1 MIKTTNT
8 EKQLDTFRPVRQ
20 VKASDEVFNQLKEA
34 IITGRYKTGDKLP
47 SERELI
53 EMFKVS
59 RTVVREAMKVLAA
72 TGFVEIRYG
81 ATGGAF
87 VNDLTFDRLSDAW
100 GDLFSSG
107 KLSIPELC
115 QARILIEP
123 EVAKLAAANNTEE
136 YIEKLKKALSNEG
149 RHNTYPDTVH
159 ERQKVHYV
167 LAEMCQNRF
176 LESIVKSL
184 VILIR
189 NITEEFQPPTDEV
202 HPLGMHNALV
212 EAVITGNGKKA
223 EQEMRNHLIE
233 FDQLMTV
240 AEEKY
245 RKSQKKIWTAI

>member
-1 MIKTTNT
+1 MKAF
-8 EKQLDTFRPVRQ
+8 QPVRQ
-20 VKASDEVFNQLKEA
+20 VKASDEVFNQLKDS
-34 IITGRYKTGDKLP
+34 IITGMYKTGDKLP

-123 EVAKLAAANNTEE
+123 HVARLAAENRNNE
-136 YIEKLKKALSNEG
+136 YIEKLEKALSNEG
-149 RHNTYPDTVH
+149 LHDTYPDTVH
-159 ERQKVHYV
+159 ERQRVHYV
-167 LAEMCQNRF
+167 LAEMCRNRF

-202 HPLGMHNALV
+202 HPLGMHDALV
-212 EAVITGNGKKA
+212 KAVIAGDGDAA
-223 EQEMRNHLIE
+223 EKEMRAHLIE
-233 FDQLMTV
+233 FNDRMAA

-245 RKSQKKIWTAI
+245 RKSQKKIWTVG

>member
-1 MIKTTNT
+1 MIT
-8 EKQLDTFRPVRQ
+8 EKTRSTQLKAFKPVRQ
-20 VKASDEVFNQLKEA
+20 VKASDEVFNQLKDS
-34 IITGRYKTGDKLP
+34 IITGMYKTGDKLP

-123 EVAKLAAANNTEE
+123 QVARLAAENVTDE
-136 YIEKLKKALSNEG
+136 YISKLKYLIAKDGTYSNYAE
-149 RHNTYPDTVH
+149 NVNVN
-159 ERQKVHYV
+159 QKVHIV
-167 LAEMCQNRF
+167 LSEMSRNRF
-176 LESIVKSL
+176 LESIVGSL

-189 NITEEFQPPTDEV
+189 KISDEFQPPREEV
-202 HPLGMHNALV
+202 HPVGMHDKII
-212 EAVITGNGKKA
+212 EAVIAGDGDAA
-223 EQEMRNHLIE
+223 EKEMRAHLIE
-233 FDQLMTV
+233 FNDRMAA

-245 RKSQKKIWTAI
+245 RKSQKKIWTAG